1 MQFVQHM
8 FFIFIDKKHD
18 TCQLNIKIWTLNL
31 AKNIFLKITSVMD
44 FFTYST
50 LSGPLRVTA
59 QRDLR
64 TFFAERVTF
73 ILLSFF
79 FSSRKPYPA
88 IQSNPI
94 QPHVSKPSLSLTQS
108 TQLKLSTC
116 IPQHIGVENLIV
128 CGKTLGGALQSTE
141 LEYLCRYFMQ
151 VLYTE

>member
-64 TFFAERVTF
+64 ALFAERVTYTVKPALATNCVERPTVNNDHLKMPPLTKALF
-73 ILLSFF
+73 ESCTQRPPAQRDQRPNILP
-79 FSSRKPYPA
+79 PY
-88 IQSNPI
+88 
-94 QPHVSKPSLSLTQS
+94 
-108 TQLKLSTC
+108 
-116 IPQHIGVENLIV
+116 G
-128 CGKTLGGALQSTE
+128 LQSPYRT
-141 LEYLCRYFMQ
+141 
-151 VLYTE
+151 TTGHKK